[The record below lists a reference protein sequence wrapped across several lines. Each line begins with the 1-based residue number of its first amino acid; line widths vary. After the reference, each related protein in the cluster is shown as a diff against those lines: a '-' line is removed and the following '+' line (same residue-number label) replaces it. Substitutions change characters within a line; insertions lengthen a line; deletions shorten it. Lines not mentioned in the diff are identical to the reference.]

1 MDTAAA
7 HLTVMV
13 AELAST
19 DLGGVARLDC
29 AKQAM
34 SDLHSEL
41 ASAGSLQPISVQL
54 SGLSSFRKQV
64 NPADPEP
71 STKWAVPPCPG
82 LSVLSLWASVN
93 PFLVSIK
100 DDSGTRHESVR
111 IASSPQHDLRV
122 RLTIYRP
129 ISIRNFDEKE
139 TCTNSPARQQP
150 WRQASHSTSCLHT

>member
-19 DLGGVARLDC
+19 DCEGVARLEC
-29 AKQAM
+29 AKRAM

-54 SGLSSFRKQV
+54 SCLSSFWKQV
-64 NPADPEP
+64 NPADPEA
-71 STKWAVPPCPG
+71 STKWAFPPCPG
-82 LSVLSLWASVN
+82 LSVFSLSVSVN
-93 PFLVSIK
+93 PSLVGIK

-111 IASSPQHDLRV
+111 TASSPQHDLRV

-139 TCTNSPARQQP
+139 TCTKEPCQTAALAPS
-150 WRQASHSTSCLHT
+150 